1 MTKNRLKIPKGNYT
15 AGSISCSLFLLYVHV
30 YTVVFLYPVRQCT
43 PISILN
49 HIPVIFFQ
57 CLRKKQKTIKQKKNK
72 KQQKKTT
79 KTNKHTN
86 NLN

>member
-49 HIPVIFFQ
+49 HIPVIFFSMFKKETKNNQ
-57 CLRKKQKTIKQKKNK
+57 AKKKQKTTKKNNK
-72 KQQKKTT
+72 NKQTYK
-79 KTNKHTN
+79 
-86 NLN
+86 